1 MDIIFSANISELPNM
16 LGWIRERLSHLP
28 MNKTDKRKVEL
39 ALEEALVNIIRY
51 AYKSCDGKI
60 TIEYKLSSN
69 HAVVFRISDQGSPFN
84 PLKKVSK
91 IDRKVPLDKRKL
103 GGLGIPFIFELM
115 DEISYERKG
124 HSNILC
130 LEKKF

>member
-16 LGWIRERLSHLP
+16 LGWIRERLSPLP
-28 MNKTDKRKVEL
+28 MNKTDKRKIEL

-51 AYKSCDGKI
+51 AYKSSDGKI

-69 HAVVFRISDQGSPFN
+69 HGVIFRISDQGAPFN

-91 IDRKVPLDKRKL
+91 IDLKVSLDERKL

-124 HSNILC
+124 NSNILY
-130 LEKKF
+130 LKKKF